1 LDSARE
7 IRSIADMKTRRR
19 SAKKLVLPLI
29 AVGMMTA
36 TMAYDAAARSH
47 QPAPAHAAA
56 RLATPHTR

>member
-1 LDSARE
+1 
-7 IRSIADMKTRRR
+7 MKTRRR

-36 TMAYDAAARSH
+36 TMAYDASHRSH
-47 QPAPAHAAA
+47 AAPHAPAAA

>member
-1 LDSARE
+1 
-7 IRSIADMKTRRR
+7 MKTRRR

-36 TMAYDAAARSH
+36 TMAYDASQRAH
-47 QPAPAHAAA
+47 QPAPSHTAA